1 MYYNNSTFP
10 IFLYPTQTNL
20 FSVEKIYENL
30 SFIDSQD
37 NFEHFFLENIST
49 KINQD
54 LFGYLMVVL
63 PSIIISKRRKF
74 NRNEIN
80 SKSIIDQSVILEII
94 NLRIDLQSVDEKLNK
109 LKNNEF
115 VKEIEVEVI
124 VSEIVLFIHQY
135 VFIKVSR
142 SIVSTQFNGTD
153 LEFNFIKDNKIYS
166 KYKSNDK
173 PIKIDR
179 VNAHNNFIDGFENSF
194 DTDDEDKI
202 KLMEKDLIIML
213 KPLNQKKRLKS
224 IIEKNI
230 IFSEVITN
238 TKKNILFIWFFK
250 NVTSKFFF
258 KYLDE
263 NLITDYEVKDAFRL
277 FQKRVVI

>member
-10 IFLYPTQTNL
+10 IFLYPTKANL

-115 VKEIEVEVI
+115 VKEIEVDVI

-135 VFIKVSR
+135 VFIKVSK

-166 KYKSNDK
+166 KYNSNDK

-179 VNAHNNFIDGFENSF
+179 VNAHYNFISGYNNSF
-194 DTDDEDKI
+194 DTMYEEKI
-202 KLMEKDLIIML
+202 KLMGIDLIFML

-230 IFSEVITN
+230 IFSEEITN
-238 TKKNILFIWFFK
+238 TKKNILLIWFFK

>member
-30 SFIDSQD
+30 SFIGSQE

-49 KINQD
+49 KKNQD

-63 PSIIISKRRKF
+63 PSIIISKSRKF

-80 SKSIIDQSVILEII
+80 SKSIIDQSVILELI
-94 NLRIDLQSVDEKLNK
+94 NLRIDLQSVDNKLNK
-109 LKNNEF
+109 IKNNEF
-115 VKEIEVEVI
+115 VKKIEVDVI
-124 VSEIVLFIHQY
+124 VSEILLFINQY
-135 VFIKVSR
+135 VFIKLSR

-166 KYKSNDK
+166 KYNSNDK

-179 VNAHNNFIDGFENSF
+179 VNAHNNFISGYKNSF
-194 DTDDEDKI
+194 DTVDEEII
-202 KLMEKDLIIML
+202 KLMEIDLIFMS
-213 KPLNQKKRLKS
+213 KPSNQKKRLKS
-224 IIEKNI
+224 IIEKNL
-230 IFSEVITN
+230 IFSEKITN
-238 TKKNILFIWFFK
+238 TKKNKLLIWFFK
-250 NVTSKFFF
+250 NVISKIFY
-258 KYLDE
+258 KQLDE
-263 NLITDYEVKDAFRL
+263 NLITDFEVSEAFRL

>member
-10 IFLYPTQTNL
+10 IFLYPTKANL

-80 SKSIIDQSVILEII
+80 SKSITDQSVILEII

-194 DTDDEDKI
+194 ETDDEDKI
-202 KLMEKDLIIML
+202 KMMEKDLIFML
-213 KPLNQKKRLKS
+213 KPSNQKKRLKS
-224 IIEKNI
+224 IIEKNL
-230 IFSEVITN
+230 IFSEEITN
-238 TKKNILFIWFFK
+238 TKKNKLLIWFFK
-250 NVTSKFFF
+250 NVISKIFY
-258 KYLDE
+258 KQLDE
-263 NLITDYEVKDAFRL
+263 NLITDFEVSEAFRL